1 MKVPLLDLHPQ
12 YLALKSE
19 LDAAVLRVA
28 ASQHFILGPEVE
40 VFEKEIAEYI
50 GVKYALGVSSGT
62 DALLLALMAIGVGP
76 GDEVIVP
83 TFSFFATAGAVSR
96 LNAKPVFVDIDPKS
110 FNISIPL
117 FQHSINSHTKAVI
130 PVHLFGQS
138 ADMDPVM
145 TIARER
151 GIKVIEDAAQ
161 AIGVQYKDGRQVGTI
176 GDIGCF
182 SFFPSKNL
190 GGYGDGGLV
199 TTNDPDL
206 YEMMKYQRVHGMH
219 PKYYHKMIGGNFR
232 LDALQAA
239 VLRVKLPHLNSWS
252 EGRKNNAELYNSLF
266 LKAGLSAG
274 PGRTA
279 FDRQNRVLLPDSIY
293 SNTPSLSSTSNS
305 NTPQSGSPSNS
316 NPPKSGSTPNSNTP
330 SLGTSKDSNIPSSH
344 STIPSASTTQNSTIP
359 SSDLRSHIYNQY
371 VIRVEKRD
379 ALRDFLAKQEIA
391 TEIYYPV
398 PFHRQECFAYLKPS
412 QTAFPIADA
421 AAEHSIALPIYPE
434 LSQQQIEFVVETVG
448 KFFKG
453 S

>member
-412 QTAFPIADA
+412 QTAFPVADSV
-421 AAEHSIALPIYPE
+421 AEHSLALPIFPE
-434 LSQQQIEFVVETVG
+434 LKERQIAFVVESIAQ
-448 KFFKG
+448 FFRQ
-453 S
+453 